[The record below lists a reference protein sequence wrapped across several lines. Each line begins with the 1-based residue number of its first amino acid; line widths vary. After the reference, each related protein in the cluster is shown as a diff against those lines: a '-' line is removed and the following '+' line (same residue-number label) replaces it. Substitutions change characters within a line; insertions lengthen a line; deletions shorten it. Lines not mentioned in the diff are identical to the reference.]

1 MHAVESMLEATR
13 AHYAWDPDPTRVV
26 LNATS
31 WVEAN
36 LAVELLSK
44 SLPARALVTVANLRE
59 VVKEL
64 PQCPLSMAI
73 DFEGLAGV
81 WQLEREGNG
90 WARAFEDALGTYSV
104 ALLGEG
110 NYCYDIVVRTED
122 RVFMW
127 MPNNRD
133 DDFLNPDVIDLVI
146 ERPAI
151 FASIVDLVQA
161 MGLPFYPMFYM
172 SLEDWRQE
180 YAQDIFEEVLHD
192 FGLEDLQGARAR
204 REEEAAAHG
213 TEVRFR
219 GLSDEGT
226 ITWLI

>member
-1 MHAVESMLEATR
+1 MHAVESMLETAR
-13 AHYAWDPDPTRVV
+13 AHYAWDPDLTRVV

-44 SLPARALVTVANLRE
+44 SLPARALVTVTNLRE

-73 DFEGLAGV
+73 DFEGLAGA
-81 WQLEREGNG
+81 WQLEREGNA
-90 WARAFEDALGTYSV
+90 WVRTFEDTLGTYSV

-192 FGLEDLQGARAR
+192 FGLEDLQGTRVRRA
-204 REEEAAAHG
+204 EEEAPHG

>member
-1 MHAVESMLEATR
+1 MHAVESMLESTR
-13 AHYAWDPDPTRVV
+13 AHYAWDPDLTRVV

-44 SLPARALVTVANLRE
+44 SLPARTLVTVTNLRE

-73 DFEGLAGV
+73 DFEGLAGA
-81 WQLEREGNG
+81 WQLEREGNA
-90 WARAFEDALGTYSV
+90 WVRTLEDTFGAYSV

-110 NYCYDIVVRTED
+110 NYCYDIVVRIED

-204 REEEAAAHG
+204 REEEVPHG